1 MVTPRQGYPIHSQGA
16 KSGNLRD
23 INDLRLHSENLP
35 NYINGLLSVT
45 FCTEMTRTPSRDPM
59 IATSRS
65 GAVFPALC
73 SLHSYVNRE

>member
-45 FCTEMTRTPSRDPM
+45 FCTEMTRTPKGLEPGSRF
-59 IATSRS
+59 T
-65 GAVFPALC
+65 VK
-73 SLHSYVNRE
+73 